1 MHGAM
6 KLRCWIRAPSCA
18 PIITASLLGTGIAA
32 GWLGLEGKK
41 ESIAGPGG
49 ERGHRGYRGHGTPRC
64 TLARTHGRTAGVRAT
79 RGEWSQMRWSTFDIF
94 SVPGY

>member
-1 MHGAM
+1 M
-6 KLRCWIRAPSCA
+6 KLRCRIRVPSCA

-64 TLARTHGRTAGVRAT
+64 TLARTRTHCR
-79 RGEWSQMRWSTFDIF
+79 RPRHPRRM
-94 SVPGY
+94 VPNAVEYV